1 MDSHTMAHRWT
12 NQDFGRNNGFK
23 SKNTHC
29 DKWNYY
35 SYSTVIAQW
44 VDHKRKVMVVMD
56 LHSDTTPT
64 TNKHRQD
71 IYSGVSDEITVFPY
85 TNYSYSYYDGGQL
98 TSSPESFDY
107 TDRRRLFEYYL
118 QNMYNAYAEFV
129 SSKKLTTLNFTDYWE
144 YADKLCEMYK
154 DTTYKKWLRNPSALI
169 AKNVLTAM
177 RKMVK
182 LHIAGV
188 TATEQFVNTMF
199 GDGTWEAYMTRTESI
214 RKSARTR
221 EYIAKV
227 NYHVGYERWYSRCD
241 LPYHSMAEIKADGP
255 RKILLRKFAKLWHDA
270 NDNKICE
277 KKKQSIVNATKYL
290 GISDIQSYELP
301 SGWSINDYRITV
313 RSVIVDGEVV
323 YKPIHCMD
331 EWRILGW
338 CNVHVPAFEFRY
350 NEFKAAKDTKKFKER
365 YIKKATILGRL
376 EKGKSLYIKVLAKS
390 LKVEDLTEEQTH
402 LYNEF
407 VAFQEKELGRI
418 ERGRKIR
425 VQEEARIAAEKAAKL
440 EAYKSR
446 GVEGMRDLWR
456 EHLCSIYEYD
466 RLDDYYYG
474 GNVLLRWGKN
484 HEYIETSKNIK
495 LSIEQCKKYWK
506 IISIWHENPSKFK
519 SIQMATKTGTYKVTS
534 YQDDILTAGCHKIA
548 YQEMKRMMKEILGDA
563 A

>member
-1 MDSHTMAHRWT
+1 MAHRWT

-64 TNKHRQD
+64 TSKHRQD
-71 IYSGVSDEITVFPY
+71 IYSSVSDEITVFPY

-98 TSSPESFDY
+98 TSSLESFDY
-107 TDRRRLFEYYL
+107 TDRRRLLEYYL
-118 QNMYNAYAEFV
+118 QNMYNAYSGFV

-188 TATEQFVNTMF
+188 TATEEFVNTMF
-199 GDGTWEAYMTRTESI
+199 GDGTWDAYMTRTESI

-301 SGWSINDYRITV
+301 SGWSINDFRITV

-338 CNVHVPAFEFRY
+338 CNVPVFEFRY

-376 EKGKSLYIKVLAKS
+376 EKGKSIYIKVLAKS

-425 VQEEARIAAEKAAKL
+425 MQEEARIAAEKAAKL

-474 GNVLLRWGKN
+474 GNVLLRWSKN
-484 HEYIETSKNIK
+484 HDYIETSKNIK

-519 SIQMATKTGTYKVTS
+519 SIQMTTKSGTYQVTS
-534 YQDDILTAGCHKIA
+534 YNDDILTAGCHKIA

>member
-29 DKWNYY
+29 DKWKYY

-71 IYSGVSDEITVFPY
+71 IYSCVSDEITVFPY

-98 TSSPESFDY
+98 TSSPEFFDY
-107 TDRRRLFEYYL
+107 TDRRRLLEYYL

-129 SSKKLTTLNFTDYWE
+129 SSKKLTTLNFTDYWK

-188 TATEQFVNTMF
+188 TATEEFVNTMF
-199 GDGTWEAYMTRTESI
+199 GDGTWDAYMTRTESI

-227 NYHVGYERWYSRCD
+227 NYHVGYERWYSRCN

-338 CNVHVPAFEFRY
+338 CNVPVFEFRY

-484 HEYIETSKNIK
+484 HDYIETSKNIK

>member
-107 TDRRRLFEYYL
+107 TDRRRLLEYYL

-129 SSKKLTTLNFTDYWE
+129 SSKKLTTLNFTDYWK

-188 TATEQFVNTMF
+188 TATEEFVNTMF

-227 NYHVGYERWYSRCD
+227 NYHVGYERWYSRCN
-241 LPYHSMAEIKADGP
+241 LPYHSMAQIKADGP

-290 GISDIQSYELP
+290 GISDVQSYELP
-301 SGWSINDYRITV
+301 SGWSLNDYRITV
-313 RSVIVDGEVV
+313 RNVTVDDEVV

-338 CNVHVPAFEFRY
+338 CNVPVLEFRY
-350 NEFKAAKDTKKFKER
+350 NEFKSAKDTKKFKER

-425 VQEEARIAAEKAAKL
+425 MQEEARIAAEKAAKL

-474 GNVLLRWGKN
+474 GNVLLRWSKN
-484 HEYIETSKNIK
+484 HDYIETSKNIK

-519 SIQMATKTGTYKVTS
+519 SIQMTTKTGTYKVTS
-534 YQDDILTAGCHKIA
+534 YQNDVLTAGCHKIA

>member
-1 MDSHTMAHRWT
+1 MYSDTMAHRWC

-44 VDHKRKVMVVMD
+44 VDHKRKIMVVMD
-56 LHSDTTPT
+56 SHCDTTPT

-85 TNYSYSYYDGGQL
+85 TNYSYSYYNGGQL

-107 TDRRRLFEYYL
+107 TDRRRLLEYYL

-129 SSKKLTTLNFTDYWE
+129 SSKKLTTLNFTDYWK

-154 DTTYKKWLRNPSALI
+154 DTTYKKWVRNPSALI

-188 TATEQFVNTMF
+188 TATEEFVNTMF
-199 GDGTWEAYMTRTESI
+199 GDGTWDAYMTRTESI

-227 NYHVGYERWYSRCD
+227 NYHVGYERWYSRCN

-301 SGWSINDYRITV
+301 SGWSINDFRITV

-338 CNVHVPAFEFRY
+338 CNVPVFEFRY

-425 VQEEARIAAEKAAKL
+425 MQEEARIAAEKAAKL

-474 GNVLLRWGKN
+474 GNVLLRWSKN
-484 HEYIETSKNIK
+484 HDYIETSKNIK

-519 SIQMATKTGTYKVTS
+519 SIQMTTKTGTYQVTS

-563 A
+563 T

>member
-64 TNKHRQD
+64 TNNHRQD

-107 TDRRRLFEYYL
+107 TDRRRLLEYYL

-129 SSKKLTTLNFTDYWE
+129 SSKKLTTLNFTDYWK

-188 TATEQFVNTMF
+188 TATEEFVNTMF
-199 GDGTWEAYMTRTESI
+199 GDGTWDAYMTRTESI

-227 NYHVGYERWYSRCD
+227 NYHVGYERWYSRCN

-290 GISDIQSYELP
+290 GISDIQSSELP

-338 CNVHVPAFEFRY
+338 CNVPVLEFRY
-350 NEFKAAKDTKKFKER
+350 KEFKAAKDTKKFKER

-376 EKGKSLYIKVLAKS
+376 QKGKSLYIKVLAKS

-407 VAFQEKELGRI
+407 VAFHEKELGRI
-418 ERGRKIR
+418 DRRKKIR
-425 VQEEARIAAEKAAKL
+425 KQEEARIAAEKAAKL
-440 EAYKSR
+440 EVYKSR
-446 GVEGMRDLWR
+446 GVDGMRDLWR

-466 RLDDYYYG
+466 RLDNYYYG
-474 GNVLLRWGKN
+474 GNVLLRWSKN
-484 HEYIETSKNIK
+484 HDYIETSKNIK

>member
-12 NQDFGRNNGFK
+12 NQDFGRNNEFK

-107 TDRRRLFEYYL
+107 TDRRRLLEYYL
-118 QNMYNAYAEFV
+118 QNMYNVYSEFV

-154 DTTYKKWLRNPSALI
+154 DTTYKKWLRNSSALI

-188 TATEQFVNTMF
+188 TATEEFVNTMF

-277 KKKQSIVNATKYL
+277 KKKQSIINATKYL

-301 SGWSINDYRITV
+301 SGWSMNDYRITV
-313 RSVIVDGEVV
+313 RNVIVDGEVV
-323 YKPIHCMD
+323 YKPIYCMD
-331 EWRILGW
+331 EWRILEW
-338 CNVHVPAFEFRY
+338 NNIPVLEFCY
-350 NEFKAAKDTKKFKER
+350 NEFKAAKDAKKFKER

-376 EKGKSLYIKVLAKS
+376 QKGKSLYIKVLAKS

-407 VAFQEKELGRI
+407 AAFHEKELGRI
-418 ERGRKIR
+418 DRRKKIR
-425 VQEEARIAAEKAAKL
+425 KQEEARIAAEKAAKL
-440 EAYKSR
+440 EVYKSR

-474 GNVLLRWGKN
+474 GNVLLRWSKN
-484 HEYIETSKNIK
+484 HDYIETSKNIK

-506 IISIWHENPSKFK
+506 IISIWHENPSKLK
-519 SIQMATKTGTYKVTS
+519 SIQMTTKTGTYQVTS

>member
-107 TDRRRLFEYYL
+107 TDRRRLLEYYL

-129 SSKKLTTLNFTDYWE
+129 SSKKLTTLNFTDYWK

-188 TATEQFVNTMF
+188 TATEEFVNTMF
-199 GDGTWEAYMTRTESI
+199 GDGTWDAYMTRTESI

-270 NDNKICE
+270 NDNNICE

-338 CNVHVPAFEFRY
+338 CNVPVFEFRY

-425 VQEEARIAAEKAAKL
+425 IQEEARIAAEKAAKL
-440 EAYKSR
+440 EVYKSR
-446 GVEGMRDLWR
+446 GVDGMRDLWR

-466 RLDDYYYG
+466 RLDNYYYG
-474 GNVLLRWGKN
+474 GNVLLRWSKN
-484 HEYIETSKNIK
+484 HDYIETSKNIK

-519 SIQMATKTGTYKVTS
+519 SIQMTTKTGTYKVTS
-534 YQDDILTAGCHKIA
+534 YQNDVLTAGCHKIA

>member
-1 MDSHTMAHRWT
+1 MAHRWT

-64 TNKHRQD
+64 TNNHRQD

-107 TDRRRLFEYYL
+107 TDRRRLLEYYL

-129 SSKKLTTLNFTDYWE
+129 SSKKLTTLNFTDYWK

-188 TATEQFVNTMF
+188 TATEEFVNTMF
-199 GDGTWEAYMTRTESI
+199 GDGTWDAYMTRTESI

-227 NYHVGYERWYSRCD
+227 NYHVGYERWYSRCN

-338 CNVHVPAFEFRY
+338 CNVPVLKFRY
-350 NEFKAAKDTKKFKER
+350 KEFKAAKDTKKFKER

-376 EKGKSLYIKVLAKS
+376 QKGKSLYIKVLAKS

-407 VAFQEKELGRI
+407 VAFHEKELGRI
-418 ERGRKIR
+418 DRRKKIR
-425 VQEEARIAAEKAAKL
+425 KQEEARIAAEKAAKL
-440 EAYKSR
+440 EVYKSR
-446 GVEGMRDLWR
+446 GVDGMRDLWR

-466 RLDDYYYG
+466 RLDNYYYG
-474 GNVLLRWGKN
+474 GNVLLRWSKN
-484 HEYIETSKNIK
+484 HDYIETSKNIK

>member
-56 LHSDTTPT
+56 LHNDTTPT

-107 TDRRRLFEYYL
+107 TDRRRLLEYYL
-118 QNMYNAYAEFV
+118 QNMYNAYSEFV

-188 TATEQFVNTMF
+188 TATEEFVNTMF
-199 GDGTWEAYMTRTESI
+199 GDGTWDAYMTRTESI

-301 SGWSINDYRITV
+301 SGWSINDFRITV

-338 CNVHVPAFEFRY
+338 CNVPVFEFRY

-425 VQEEARIAAEKAAKL
+425 MQDEARIAAEKAAKL

-474 GNVLLRWGKN
+474 GNVLLRWSKN
-484 HEYIETSKNIK
+484 HDYIETSKNIK

-519 SIQMATKTGTYKVTS
+519 SIQMTTKTGTYQVTS
-534 YQDDILTAGCHKIA
+534 YNDDILTAGCHKIA

>member
-1 MDSHTMAHRWT
+1 MDSHTMAHRWA

-44 VDHKRKVMVVMD
+44 VDHKRKIMVVMD
-56 LHSDTTPT
+56 LHSDTTST

-85 TNYSYSYYDGGQL
+85 THYSYSYYDGGQL

-107 TDRRRLFEYYL
+107 TDRRRLLEYYL
-118 QNMYNAYAEFV
+118 ENMYNAYAEFV
-129 SSKKLTTLNFTDYWE
+129 SSKKLTTLNFTDYWK

-182 LHIAGV
+182 LHIAGI
-188 TATEQFVNTMF
+188 TATEEFVNTMF

-227 NYHVGYERWYSRCD
+227 NCHVGYERWYSRCN

-301 SGWSINDYRITV
+301 SGWSINDFRITV

-338 CNVHVPAFEFRY
+338 CNVPVFEFRY

-425 VQEEARIAAEKAAKL
+425 MQEEARIAAEKAAKL

-474 GNVLLRWGKN
+474 GNVLLRWSKN
-484 HEYIETSKNIK
+484 HDYIETSKNIK

-519 SIQMATKTGTYKVTS
+519 SIQMTTKTGTYKVTS
-534 YQDDILTAGCHKIA
+534 YQNDVLTAGCHKIA

>member
-1 MDSHTMAHRWT
+1 MDSHTMAHRWC

-44 VDHKRKVMVVMD
+44 VDHKRKIMVVMD
-56 LHSDTTPT
+56 SNSDTTTT

-85 TNYSYSYYDGGQL
+85 TYYSYNYYDGGQL
-98 TSSPESFDY
+98 SSFPESFDY
-107 TDRRRLFEYYL
+107 TDRRRLLEYYL
-118 QNMYNAYAEFV
+118 QNMYNAYSEFV

-188 TATEQFVNTMF
+188 TATEEFVNTMF
-199 GDGTWEAYMTRTESI
+199 GDGTWDAYMTRTESI

-290 GISDIQSYELP
+290 GISDIQFYELP
-301 SGWSINDYRITV
+301 SGWSMNDYRITV
-313 RSVIVDGEVV
+313 RNVIVDGEVV

-338 CNVHVPAFEFRY
+338 CNVPVFEFCY

-376 EKGKSLYIKVLAKS
+376 EKGKSIYIKVLAKS

-425 VQEEARIAAEKAAKL
+425 MQEEARIAAEKAAKL

-474 GNVLLRWGKN
+474 GNVLLRWSKN
-484 HEYIETSKNIK
+484 HDYIETSKNIK

-534 YQDDILTAGCHKIA
+534 YNDDILTAGCHKIA

>member
-64 TNKHRQD
+64 TNNHRQD

-107 TDRRRLFEYYL
+107 TDRRRLLEYYL

-129 SSKKLTTLNFTDYWE
+129 SSKKLTTLNFTDYWK

-188 TATEQFVNTMF
+188 TATEEFVNTMF
-199 GDGTWEAYMTRTESI
+199 GDGTWDAYMTRTESI

-227 NYHVGYERWYSRCD
+227 NYHVGYERWYSRCN

-338 CNVHVPAFEFRY
+338 RNVPVLEFRY
-350 NEFKAAKDTKKFKER
+350 KEFKAAKDTKKFKER

-376 EKGKSLYIKVLAKS
+376 QKGKSLYIKVLAKS

-407 VAFQEKELGRI
+407 VAFHEKELGRI
-418 ERGRKIR
+418 DRRKKIR
-425 VQEEARIAAEKAAKL
+425 KQEEARIAAEKAAKL
-440 EAYKSR
+440 EVYKSR
-446 GVEGMRDLWR
+446 GVDGMRDLWR

-466 RLDDYYYG
+466 RLDNYYYG
-474 GNVLLRWGKN
+474 GNVLLRWSKN
-484 HEYIETSKNIK
+484 HDYIETSKNIK

>member
-64 TNKHRQD
+64 TNNHRQD

-107 TDRRRLFEYYL
+107 TDRRRLLEYYL

-129 SSKKLTTLNFTDYWE
+129 SSKKLTTLNFTDYWK

-188 TATEQFVNTMF
+188 TATEEFVNTMF
-199 GDGTWEAYMTRTESI
+199 GDGTWDAYMTRTESI

-227 NYHVGYERWYSRCD
+227 NYHVGYERWYSRCN

-301 SGWSINDYRITV
+301 SGWSTNDYRITV

-338 CNVHVPAFEFRY
+338 CNVPVLEFRY
-350 NEFKAAKDTKKFKER
+350 KEFKAAKDTKKFKER

-376 EKGKSLYIKVLAKS
+376 QKGKSLYIKVLAKS

-407 VAFQEKELGRI
+407 VAFHEKELGRI
-418 ERGRKIR
+418 DRRKKIR
-425 VQEEARIAAEKAAKL
+425 KQEEARIAAEKAAKL
-440 EAYKSR
+440 EVYKSR
-446 GVEGMRDLWR
+446 GVDGMRDLWR

-466 RLDDYYYG
+466 RLDNYYYG
-474 GNVLLRWGKN
+474 GNVLLRWSKN
-484 HEYIETSKNIK
+484 HDYIETSKNIK

>member
-64 TNKHRQD
+64 TNNHRQD

-107 TDRRRLFEYYL
+107 TDRRRLLEYYL

-129 SSKKLTTLNFTDYWE
+129 SSKKLTTLNFTDYWK

-188 TATEQFVNTMF
+188 TATEEFVNTMF
-199 GDGTWEAYMTRTESI
+199 GDGTWDAYMTRTESI

-227 NYHVGYERWYSRCD
+227 NYHVGYERWYSRCN

-290 GISDIQSYELP
+290 GISDIQSYKLP

-338 CNVHVPAFEFRY
+338 CNVPVLEFRY
-350 NEFKAAKDTKKFKER
+350 KEFKAAKDTKKFKER

-376 EKGKSLYIKVLAKS
+376 QKGKSLYIKVLAKS

-407 VAFQEKELGRI
+407 VAFHEKELGRI
-418 ERGRKIR
+418 DRRKKIR
-425 VQEEARIAAEKAAKL
+425 KQEEARIAAEKAAKL
-440 EAYKSR
+440 EVYKSR
-446 GVEGMRDLWR
+446 GVDGMRDLWR

-466 RLDDYYYG
+466 RLDNYYYG
-474 GNVLLRWGKN
+474 GNVLLRWSKN
-484 HEYIETSKNIK
+484 HDYIETSKNIK

-534 YQDDILTAGCHKIA
+534 YQNDVLTAGCHKIA

>member
-107 TDRRRLFEYYL
+107 TDRRRLLEYYL

-129 SSKKLTTLNFTDYWE
+129 SSKKLTTLNFTDYWK

-188 TATEQFVNTMF
+188 TATEEFVNTMF
-199 GDGTWEAYMTRTESI
+199 GDGTWDAYMTRTESI

-301 SGWSINDYRITV
+301 SGWSINDFRITV

-338 CNVHVPAFEFRY
+338 CNVPVFEFRY

-425 VQEEARIAAEKAAKL
+425 MQEEARIAAEKAAKL

-474 GNVLLRWGKN
+474 GNVLLRWSKN
-484 HEYIETSKNIK
+484 HDYIETSKNIK

>member
-107 TDRRRLFEYYL
+107 TDRRRLLEYYL
-118 QNMYNAYAEFV
+118 QNMYNAYSEFV

-188 TATEQFVNTMF
+188 TATEEFVNTMF
-199 GDGTWEAYMTRTESI
+199 GDGTLDAYMTRTESI

-301 SGWSINDYRITV
+301 SGWSINDFRITV

-338 CNVHVPAFEFRY
+338 CNVPVFEFRY

-425 VQEEARIAAEKAAKL
+425 MQDEARIAAEKAAKL

-474 GNVLLRWGKN
+474 GNVLLRWSKN
-484 HEYIETSKNIK
+484 HDYIETSKNIK

-519 SIQMATKTGTYKVTS
+519 SIQMTTKTGTYQVTS
-534 YQDDILTAGCHKIA
+534 YNDDILTAGCHKIA

>member
-64 TNKHRQD
+64 TNNHRQD

-107 TDRRRLFEYYL
+107 TDRRRLLEYYL

-129 SSKKLTTLNFTDYWE
+129 SSKKLTTLNFTDYWK

-188 TATEQFVNTMF
+188 TATEEFVNTMF
-199 GDGTWEAYMTRTESI
+199 GDGTWDAYMTRTESI

-227 NYHVGYERWYSRCD
+227 NYHVGYERWYSRCN

-338 CNVHVPAFEFRY
+338 CNVPVLEFRY
-350 NEFKAAKDTKKFKER
+350 KEFKAAKDTKKFKER

-376 EKGKSLYIKVLAKS
+376 QKGKSLYIKVLAKS

-407 VAFQEKELGRI
+407 VAFHEKELGRI
-418 ERGRKIR
+418 DRRKKIR
-425 VQEEARIAAEKAAKL
+425 KQEEARIAAEKAAKL
-440 EAYKSR
+440 EVYKSR
-446 GVEGMRDLWR
+446 GVDGMRDLWR

-466 RLDDYYYG
+466 RLDNYYYG

-484 HEYIETSKNIK
+484 HDYIETSKNIK

-519 SIQMATKTGTYKVTS
+519 SIQMTTKTGTYKVTS
-534 YQDDILTAGCHKIA
+534 YQNDVLTAGCHKIA

>member
-107 TDRRRLFEYYL
+107 TDRRRLLEYYL

-129 SSKKLTTLNFTDYWE
+129 SSKKLTTFNFTDYWK

-188 TATEQFVNTMF
+188 TATEEFVNTMF
-199 GDGTWEAYMTRTESI
+199 GDGTWDAYMTRTESI

-227 NYHVGYERWYSRCD
+227 NYHVGYERWYSRCN

-301 SGWSINDYRITV
+301 SRWSINDYRITV

-323 YKPIHCMD
+323 YKPINCMD
-331 EWRILGW
+331 KWRILGW
-338 CNVHVPAFEFRY
+338 CNVPVFEFRY

-365 YIKKATILGRL
+365 YIKKAMILGRL

-484 HEYIETSKNIK
+484 HDYIETSKNIK

-534 YQDDILTAGCHKIA
+534 YQNDVLTAGCHKIA

>member
-1 MDSHTMAHRWT
+1 MDSHTMAHRWC

-44 VDHKRKVMVVMD
+44 VDHKRKIMVVMD

-71 IYSGVSDEITVFPY
+71 IYSGVGDDITVFPY
-85 TNYSYSYYDGGQL
+85 THYSYSYYDGGQL
-98 TSSPESFDY
+98 SSCPESFDY
-107 TDRRRLFEYYL
+107 TDRRRLLEYYL

-129 SSKKLTTLNFTDYWE
+129 SSKKLTTLNFTDYWK

-188 TATEQFVNTMF
+188 TTTEEFVNTMF

-227 NYHVGYERWYSRCD
+227 NCHVGYERWYSRCN
-241 LPYHSMAEIKADGP
+241 LPYHSMAQIKADGP
-255 RKILLRKFAKLWHDA
+255 RKILLRKFAKLWHDE

-301 SGWSINDYRITV
+301 SGWSLNDYRITV
-313 RSVIVDGEVV
+313 RNVTVDDEVV

-338 CNVHVPAFEFRY
+338 CNVPVLEFRY

-425 VQEEARIAAEKAAKL
+425 MQEEARIAAEKAAKL

-474 GNVLLRWGKN
+474 GNVLLRWSKN
-484 HEYIETSKNIK
+484 HDYIETSKNIK

-519 SIQMATKTGTYKVTS
+519 SIQMTTKTGTYKVTS
-534 YQDDILTAGCHKIA
+534 YQNDVLTAGCHKIA

>member
-64 TNKHRQD
+64 TNNHRQD

-107 TDRRRLFEYYL
+107 TDRRRLLEYYL

-129 SSKKLTTLNFTDYWE
+129 SSKKLTTLNFTDYWK

-188 TATEQFVNTMF
+188 TATEEFVNTMF
-199 GDGTWEAYMTRTESI
+199 GDGTWDAYMTRTESI

-227 NYHVGYERWYSRCD
+227 NYHVGYERWYSRCN

-338 CNVHVPAFEFRY
+338 CNVPVLEFRY
-350 NEFKAAKDTKKFKER
+350 KEFKAAKDTKKFKER

-376 EKGKSLYIKVLAKS
+376 QKGKSLYIKVLAKS

-407 VAFQEKELGRI
+407 VAFHEKELGRI
-418 ERGRKIR
+418 DRRKKIR
-425 VQEEARIAAEKAAKL
+425 KQEKARIAAEKAAKL
-440 EAYKSR
+440 EVYKSR
-446 GVEGMRDLWR
+446 GVDGMRDLWR

-466 RLDDYYYG
+466 RLDNYYYG
-474 GNVLLRWGKN
+474 GNVLLRWSKN
-484 HEYIETSKNIK
+484 HDYIETSKNIK

>member
-56 LHSDTTPT
+56 LHSDTTLT
-64 TNKHRQD
+64 INKHRQD

-107 TDRRRLFEYYL
+107 TDRRRLLEYYL

-188 TATEQFVNTMF
+188 TATEEFVNTMF
-199 GDGTWEAYMTRTESI
+199 GDGTWDAYMTRTESI

-331 EWRILGW
+331 EWRILEW
-338 CNVHVPAFEFRY
+338 NNIPVLEFRY
-350 NEFKAAKDTKKFKER
+350 NEFKAAKDAKKFKER

-376 EKGKSLYIKVLAKS
+376 QKGKSLYIKVLAKS

-407 VAFQEKELGRI
+407 VAFHEKELGRI
-418 ERGRKIR
+418 DRRKKIR
-425 VQEEARIAAEKAAKL
+425 KQEEARIAAEKAAKL
-440 EAYKSR
+440 EVYKSR
-446 GVEGMRDLWR
+446 GVDGMRDLWR

-466 RLDDYYYG
+466 RLDNYYYG
-474 GNVLLRWGKN
+474 GNVLLRWSKN
-484 HEYIETSKNIK
+484 HDYIETSKNIK

>member
-107 TDRRRLFEYYL
+107 TDRRRLLEYYL
-118 QNMYNAYAEFV
+118 QNMYNAYSEFV

-188 TATEQFVNTMF
+188 TATEEFVNTMF
-199 GDGTWEAYMTRTESI
+199 GDGTWDAYMTRTESI

-301 SGWSINDYRITV
+301 SGWSINDFRITV

-338 CNVHVPAFEFRY
+338 CNVPVFEFRY

-425 VQEEARIAAEKAAKL
+425 MQEEARIAAEKAAKL

-474 GNVLLRWGKN
+474 GNVLLRWSKN
-484 HEYIETSKNIK
+484 HDYIETSKNIK

>member
-1 MDSHTMAHRWT
+1 MDSHTMAHRWC

-107 TDRRRLFEYYL
+107 TDRRRLLEYYL
-118 QNMYNAYAEFV
+118 QNMYNAYSEFV

-188 TATEQFVNTMF
+188 TATEEFVNTMF
-199 GDGTWEAYMTRTESI
+199 GDGTWDAYMTRTESI

-290 GISDIQSYELP
+290 GISDIQFYELP
-301 SGWSINDYRITV
+301 SGWSMNDYRITV
-313 RSVIVDGEVV
+313 RNVIVDGEVV

-338 CNVHVPAFEFRY
+338 CNVPVFEFCY

-376 EKGKSLYIKVLAKS
+376 EKGKSIYIKVLAKS

-425 VQEEARIAAEKAAKL
+425 MQEEARIAAEKAAKL

-474 GNVLLRWGKN
+474 GNVLLRWSKN
-484 HEYIETSKNIK
+484 HDYIETSKNIK

-519 SIQMATKTGTYKVTS
+519 SIQMTTKTGTYKVIS
-534 YQDDILTAGCHKIA
+534 YNDDILTAGCHKIA

>member
-64 TNKHRQD
+64 TNNHRQD

-107 TDRRRLFEYYL
+107 TDRRRLLEYYL

-129 SSKKLTTLNFTDYWE
+129 SSKKLTTLNFTDYWK

-188 TATEQFVNTMF
+188 TATEEFVNTMF
-199 GDGTWEAYMTRTESI
+199 GDGTWDAYMTRTESI

-227 NYHVGYERWYSRCD
+227 NYHVGYERWYSRCN

-338 CNVHVPAFEFRY
+338 RNVPVLEFRY
-350 NEFKAAKDTKKFKER
+350 KEFKAAKDTKKFKER

-376 EKGKSLYIKVLAKS
+376 QKGKSLYIKVLAKS

-407 VAFQEKELGRI
+407 VAFHEKELGRI
-418 ERGRKIR
+418 DRRKKIR
-425 VQEEARIAAEKAAKL
+425 KQEEARIAAEKAAKL
-440 EAYKSR
+440 EVYKSC
-446 GVEGMRDLWR
+446 GVDGMRDLWR

-466 RLDDYYYG
+466 RLDNYYYG
-474 GNVLLRWGKN
+474 GNVLLRWSKN
-484 HEYIETSKNIK
+484 HDYIETSKNIK

>member
-1 MDSHTMAHRWT
+1 MDSHTMAHRWC
-12 NQDFGRNNGFK
+12 NQDFGRNNGFN
-23 SKNTHC
+23 SRNVHC

-107 TDRRRLFEYYL
+107 TDRRRLLEYYL

-129 SSKKLTTLNFTDYWE
+129 SSKKLTTLNFTDYWK

-188 TATEQFVNTMF
+188 TATEEFVNTMF
-199 GDGTWEAYMTRTESI
+199 GDGTWDAYMTRTESI

-227 NYHVGYERWYSRCD
+227 NYHVGYERWYSRCN

-301 SGWSINDYRITV
+301 SGWSINDFRITV

-338 CNVHVPAFEFRY
+338 CNVPVFEFRY

-425 VQEEARIAAEKAAKL
+425 MQEEARIAAEKAAKL

-474 GNVLLRWGKN
+474 GNVLLRWSKN
-484 HEYIETSKNIK
+484 HDYIETSKNIK

-519 SIQMATKTGTYKVTS
+519 SIQMTTKTGTYQVTS
-534 YQDDILTAGCHKIA
+534 YNDDILTAGCHKIA

>member
-107 TDRRRLFEYYL
+107 TDRRRLLEYYL

-129 SSKKLTTLNFTDYWE
+129 SSKKLTTFNFTDYWK

-188 TATEQFVNTMF
+188 TATEEFVNTMF
-199 GDGTWEAYMTRTESI
+199 GDGTWDAYMTRTESI

-227 NYHVGYERWYSRCD
+227 NYHVGYERWYSRCN

-323 YKPIHCMD
+323 YKPINCMD

-338 CNVHVPAFEFRY
+338 CNVPVFEFRY

-484 HEYIETSKNIK
+484 HDYIETSKNIK

-534 YQDDILTAGCHKIA
+534 YQNDVLTAGCHKIA

>member
-64 TNKHRQD
+64 TSKHRQD

-107 TDRRRLFEYYL
+107 TDRRRLLEYYL
-118 QNMYNAYAEFV
+118 QNMYIAYSEFV

-188 TATEQFVNTMF
+188 TATEEFVNTMF
-199 GDGTWEAYMTRTESI
+199 GDGTWDAYMTRTESI

-227 NYHVGYERWYSRCD
+227 NYHVGYERWYSRCN

-301 SGWSINDYRITV
+301 SGWSINDFRITV

-338 CNVHVPAFEFRY
+338 CNVPVFEFRY

-425 VQEEARIAAEKAAKL
+425 MQEEARIAAEKAAKL

-446 GVEGMRDLWR
+446 GVEGMRNLWR

-474 GNVLLRWGKN
+474 GNVLLRWSKN
-484 HEYIETSKNIK
+484 HDYIETSKNIK

-519 SIQMATKTGTYKVTS
+519 SIQMTTKTGTYQVTS
-534 YQDDILTAGCHKIA
+534 YNDDILTAGCHKIA

>member
-107 TDRRRLFEYYL
+107 TDRRRLLEYYL

-129 SSKKLTTLNFTDYWE
+129 SSKKLTTFNFTDYWK

-188 TATEQFVNTMF
+188 TATEEFVNTMF
-199 GDGTWEAYMTRTESI
+199 GDGTWDAYMTRTESI

-227 NYHVGYERWYSRCD
+227 NYHVGYERWYSRCN
-241 LPYHSMAEIKADGP
+241 LPYHSMAEIKTDGP

-323 YKPIHCMD
+323 YKPINCMD

-338 CNVHVPAFEFRY
+338 CNVPVFEFRY

-484 HEYIETSKNIK
+484 HDYIETSKNIK

-534 YQDDILTAGCHKIA
+534 YQNDVLTAGCHKIA

>member
-64 TNKHRQD
+64 TNNHRQD

-107 TDRRRLFEYYL
+107 TDRRRLLEYYL

-129 SSKKLTTLNFTDYWE
+129 SSKKLTTLNFTDYWK

-188 TATEQFVNTMF
+188 TATEEFVNTMF
-199 GDGTWEAYMTRTESI
+199 GDGTWDAYMTRTEPI

-227 NYHVGYERWYSRCD
+227 NYHVGYERWYSRCN

-338 CNVHVPAFEFRY
+338 CNVPVLEFRY
-350 NEFKAAKDTKKFKER
+350 KEFKAAKDTKKFKER

-376 EKGKSLYIKVLAKS
+376 QKGKSLYIKVLAKS

-407 VAFQEKELGRI
+407 VAFHEKELGRI
-418 ERGRKIR
+418 DRRKKIR
-425 VQEEARIAAEKAAKL
+425 KQEEARIAAEKAAKL
-440 EAYKSR
+440 EVYKSR
-446 GVEGMRDLWR
+446 GVDGMRDLWR

-466 RLDDYYYG
+466 RLDNYYYG
-474 GNVLLRWGKN
+474 GNVLLRWSKN
-484 HEYIETSKNIK
+484 HDYIETSKNIK

>member
-1 MDSHTMAHRWT
+1 MAHRWT

-64 TNKHRQD
+64 TNNHRQD

-107 TDRRRLFEYYL
+107 TDRRRLLEYYL

-129 SSKKLTTLNFTDYWE
+129 SSKKLTTLNFTDYWK

-188 TATEQFVNTMF
+188 TATEEFVNTMF
-199 GDGTWEAYMTRTESI
+199 GDGTWDAYMTRTESI

-227 NYHVGYERWYSRCD
+227 NYHVGYERWYSRCN

-338 CNVHVPAFEFRY
+338 CNVPVLEFRY
-350 NEFKAAKDTKKFKER
+350 KEFKAAKDTKKFKER

-376 EKGKSLYIKVLAKS
+376 QKGKSLYIKVLAKS

-407 VAFQEKELGRI
+407 VAFHEKELGRI
-418 ERGRKIR
+418 DRRKKIR
-425 VQEEARIAAEKAAKL
+425 KQEEARIAAEKAAKL
-440 EAYKSR
+440 EVYKSR
-446 GVEGMRDLWR
+446 GVDGMRDLWR

-466 RLDDYYYG
+466 RLDNYYYG
-474 GNVLLRWGKN
+474 GNVLLRWSKN
-484 HEYIETSKNIK
+484 HDYIETSKNIK

>member
-107 TDRRRLFEYYL
+107 TDRRRLLEYYL

-129 SSKKLTTLNFTDYWE
+129 SSKKLTTLNFTDYWK

-188 TATEQFVNTMF
+188 TATEEFVNTMF
-199 GDGTWEAYMTRTESI
+199 GDGTWDAYMTRTESI

-227 NYHVGYERWYSRCD
+227 NYHVGYERWYSRCN

-338 CNVHVPAFEFRY
+338 CNVPVFEFRY

-484 HEYIETSKNIK
+484 HDYIETSKNIK

>member
-1 MDSHTMAHRWT
+1 
-12 NQDFGRNNGFK
+12 
-23 SKNTHC
+23 
-29 DKWNYY
+29 
-35 SYSTVIAQW
+35 
-44 VDHKRKVMVVMD
+44 MD

-107 TDRRRLFEYYL
+107 TDRRRLLEYYL

-129 SSKKLTTLNFTDYWE
+129 SSKKLTTLNFTDYWK

-188 TATEQFVNTMF
+188 TATEEFVNTMF
-199 GDGTWEAYMTRTESI
+199 GDGTWDAYMTRTESI

-270 NDNKICE
+270 NDNNICE

-338 CNVHVPAFEFRY
+338 CNVPVLNSVTMNSRLRKIPKSSRSVILRKLRFLDDW
-350 NEFKAAKDTKKFKER
+350 KKER
-365 YIKKATILGRL
+365 AFTLRFW
-376 EKGKSLYIKVLAKS
+376 
-390 LKVEDLTEEQTH
+390 LKV
-402 LYNEF
+402 
-407 VAFQEKELGRI
+407 
-418 ERGRKIR
+418 
-425 VQEEARIAAEKAAKL
+425 
-440 EAYKSR
+440 SR
-446 GVEGMRDLWR
+446 L
-456 EHLCSIYEYD
+456 
-466 RLDDYYYG
+466 
-474 GNVLLRWGKN
+474 
-484 HEYIETSKNIK
+484 
-495 LSIEQCKKYWK
+495 
-506 IISIWHENPSKFK
+506 
-519 SIQMATKTGTYKVTS
+519 KT
-534 YQDDILTAGCHKIA
+534 
-548 YQEMKRMMKEILGDA
+548 
-563 A
+563 

>member
-1 MDSHTMAHRWT
+1 MDLHTMAHRWC

-107 TDRRRLFEYYL
+107 TDRRRLLEYYL

-129 SSKKLTTLNFTDYWE
+129 SSKKLTTLNFTDYWK

-188 TATEQFVNTMF
+188 TATEEFVNTMF
-199 GDGTWEAYMTRTESI
+199 GDGTWDAYMTRTESI

-290 GISDIQSYELP
+290 GIADIQSYELP
-301 SGWSINDYRITV
+301 SGWSVNDYCITV
-313 RSVIVDGEVV
+313 RKVIVDGEVV

-338 CNVHVPAFEFRY
+338 CNVPVFEFCY

-425 VQEEARIAAEKAAKL
+425 MQEEARIAAEKAAKL

-466 RLDDYYYG
+466 RLDDFYYG
-474 GNVLLRWGKN
+474 GNVLLRWSKN
-484 HEYIETSKNIK
+484 HDYIETSKNIK

-534 YQDDILTAGCHKIA
+534 YNDDILTAGCHKIA

>member
-1 MDSHTMAHRWT
+1 MAHRWC

-107 TDRRRLFEYYL
+107 TDRRRLLEYYL
-118 QNMYNAYAEFV
+118 QNMYNAYSEFV

-188 TATEQFVNTMF
+188 TATEEFVNTMF
-199 GDGTWEAYMTRTESI
+199 GDGTWDAYMTRTESI

-301 SGWSINDYRITV
+301 SGWSMNDYRITV
-313 RSVIVDGEVV
+313 RNVIVDGEVV

-338 CNVHVPAFEFRY
+338 CNVPVFEFCY
-350 NEFKAAKDTKKFKER
+350 NEFKSAKDTKKFKER

-376 EKGKSLYIKVLAKS
+376 EKGKSIYIKVLAKS

-425 VQEEARIAAEKAAKL
+425 MQEEARIAAEKAAKL
-440 EAYKSR
+440 EVYKSR

-474 GNVLLRWGKN
+474 GNVLLRWSKN
-484 HEYIETSKNIK
+484 HDYIETSKNIK

-519 SIQMATKTGTYKVTS
+519 SIQMTTKTGTYKVTS
-534 YQDDILTAGCHKIA
+534 YNDDILTAGCHKIA

>member
-1 MDSHTMAHRWT
+1 MDSHTMAHRWC

-107 TDRRRLFEYYL
+107 TDRRRLLEYYL

-129 SSKKLTTLNFTDYWE
+129 SSKKLTTLNFTDYWK

-188 TATEQFVNTMF
+188 TATEEFVNTMF
-199 GDGTWEAYMTRTESI
+199 GDGTWDAYMTRTESI

-301 SGWSINDYRITV
+301 SGWSMNDYRITV
-313 RSVIVDGEVV
+313 RNVIVDGEVV

-338 CNVHVPAFEFRY
+338 CNVPVFEFCY

-425 VQEEARIAAEKAAKL
+425 MQEEARIAAEKAAKL

-474 GNVLLRWGKN
+474 GNVLLRWSKN
-484 HEYIETSKNIK
+484 HDYIETSKNIK

-519 SIQMATKTGTYKVTS
+519 SIQMTTKTGTYKVTS
-534 YQDDILTAGCHKIA
+534 YNDDILTAGCHKIA

>member
-64 TNKHRQD
+64 TNNHRQD

-107 TDRRRLFEYYL
+107 TDRRRLLEYYL

-129 SSKKLTTLNFTDYWE
+129 SSKKLTTLNFTDYWK

-188 TATEQFVNTMF
+188 TATEEFVNTMF
-199 GDGTWEAYMTRTESI
+199 GDGTWDAYMTRTESI

-227 NYHVGYERWYSRCD
+227 NYHVGYERWYSRCN

-338 CNVHVPAFEFRY
+338 CNVPVLEFRY
-350 NEFKAAKDTKKFKER
+350 KEFKAAKDTKKFKER

-376 EKGKSLYIKVLAKS
+376 QKGKSLYIKVLAKS

-407 VAFQEKELGRI
+407 VAFHEKELGRI
-418 ERGRKIR
+418 DRRKKIR
-425 VQEEARIAAEKAAKL
+425 KQEEARIAAEKAAKL
-440 EAYKSR
+440 EVYKSR
-446 GVEGMRDLWR
+446 GVDGMRDLWR

-466 RLDDYYYG
+466 RLDNYYYG
-474 GNVLLRWGKN
+474 GNVLLRWSKN
-484 HEYIETSKNIK
+484 HDYIETSKNIK

-534 YQDDILTAGCHKIA
+534 YQDDVLTAGCHKIA

>member
-1 MDSHTMAHRWT
+1 MDSHTMAHRWC

-107 TDRRRLFEYYL
+107 TDRRRLLEYYL

-129 SSKKLTTLNFTDYWE
+129 SSKKLTTLNFTDYWK

-188 TATEQFVNTMF
+188 TATEEFVNTMF
-199 GDGTWEAYMTRTESI
+199 GDGTWDAYMTRTESI

-277 KKKQSIVNATKYL
+277 KKKKQSIVNATKYL

-301 SGWSINDYRITV
+301 SGWSMNDYRITV
-313 RSVIVDGEVV
+313 RNVIVDGEVV

-338 CNVHVPAFEFRY
+338 CNVPVFEFCY

-425 VQEEARIAAEKAAKL
+425 MQEEARIAAEKAAKL

-474 GNVLLRWGKN
+474 GNVLLRWSKN
-484 HEYIETSKNIK
+484 HDYIETSKNIK

-519 SIQMATKTGTYKVTS
+519 SIQMTTKTGTYKVTS
-534 YQDDILTAGCHKIA
+534 YNDDILTAGCHKIA

>member
-64 TNKHRQD
+64 TSRHRQD

-85 TNYSYSYYDGGQL
+85 NNYSYSYYDEGQL

-107 TDRRRLFEYYL
+107 TDRRRLLEYYL
-118 QNMYNAYAEFV
+118 QNMYNAYSEFV
-129 SSKKLTTLNFTDYWE
+129 SSKKFTTLNFTDYWE

-188 TATEQFVNTMF
+188 TATEYFVNTMF
-199 GDGTWEAYMTRTESI
+199 GDGTWDAYMTRTESI

-255 RKILLRKFAKLWHDA
+255 SNILLRKFAKLWHDA

-290 GISDIQSYELP
+290 GISDIKSYELP
-301 SGWSINDYRITV
+301 SGWSMNDYRITV
-313 RSVIVDGEVV
+313 RNVIVDGEVV

-338 CNVHVPAFEFRY
+338 CNVPVFEFRY

-425 VQEEARIAAEKAAKL
+425 MQEEARIAAEKAAKL

-446 GVEGMRDLWR
+446 GVEGIRDLWR

-474 GNVLLRWGKN
+474 GNVLLRWSKN
-484 HEYIETSKNIK
+484 HDYIETSKNIK

-519 SIQMATKTGTYKVTS
+519 SIKMTTKTGTYQVTS
-534 YQDDILTAGCHKIA
+534 YNDDILTAGCHKIA
-548 YQEMKRMMKEILGDA
+548 YQEMKRMMREILGDA

>member
-64 TNKHRQD
+64 TNNHRQD

-107 TDRRRLFEYYL
+107 TDRRRLLEYYL

-129 SSKKLTTLNFTDYWE
+129 SSKKLTTLNFTDYWK

-188 TATEQFVNTMF
+188 TATEEFVNTMF
-199 GDGTWEAYMTRTESI
+199 GDGTWDAYMTRTESI

-227 NYHVGYERWYSRCD
+227 NYHVGYERWYSRCN

-301 SGWSINDYRITV
+301 SGLSINDYRITV

-338 CNVHVPAFEFRY
+338 CNVPVLEFRY
-350 NEFKAAKDTKKFKER
+350 KEFKAAKDTKKFKER

-376 EKGKSLYIKVLAKS
+376 QKGKSLYIKVLAKS

-407 VAFQEKELGRI
+407 VAFHEKELGRI
-418 ERGRKIR
+418 DRRKKIR
-425 VQEEARIAAEKAAKL
+425 KQEEARIAAEKAAKL
-440 EAYKSR
+440 EVYKSR
-446 GVEGMRDLWR
+446 GVDGMRDLWR

-466 RLDDYYYG
+466 RLDNYYYG
-474 GNVLLRWGKN
+474 GNVLLRWSKN
-484 HEYIETSKNIK
+484 HDYIETSKNIK